1 MQSSRLLNPVTSL
14 FRTIVSKRFVAA
26 PVLNNQKFFSFSAQQ
41 RDEEP
46 TKTPEAAV
54 EEEPEPV
61 KLSRRRRRFHEW
73 ANGPGSKFARPA
85 KGTTNYL
92 SVTPFPN
99 NPLFQP
105 RPPLSDARRQEIYDA
120 FVTDPE
126 NWTVRKLA
134 TKYGISLKRVEAI
147 LKLKSLEK
155 EMEMNGV
162 ALQKKFNKGMEQL
175 MGVDKTAEILREPL
189 ADVFPPVGK
198 PKFKTL
204 KEDAPFTPQDAA
216 KELNRIPFKDLE
228 RLVIESEQAEFT
240 LPTPSTTEPS
250 SEKQAKKR
258 TKLVIVDTS
267 A

>member
-1 MQSSRLLNPVTSL
+1 MQSSGLLKPVTSL
-14 FRTIVSKRFVAA
+14 FRTTVSKRWVAA
-26 PVLNNQKFFSFSAQQ
+26 PIANNQKFFSFSAQQ

-54 EEEPEPV
+54 EEEQVVEEEAEPV
-61 KLSRRRRRFHEW
+61 KLSRRRRRFHDW
-73 ANGPGSKFARPA
+73 ANGTGSKFARPA

-92 SVTPFPN
+92 SATPFPN

-120 FVTDPE
+120 FVTEPE
-126 NWTVRKLA
+126 NWT
-134 TKYGISLKRVEAI
+134 
-147 LKLKSLEK
+147 
-155 EMEMNGV
+155 GV

-175 MGVDKTAEILREPL
+175 MGVDKTAETLKEPL

-228 RLVIESEQAEFT
+228 RLVIESEQADFS
-240 LPTPSTTEPS
+240 LPTPSTTQPS
-250 SEKQAKKR
+250 SEKQVKKR